1 MYCGFYQQNGKALRN
16 VWRMAPRLAVL
27 GLGGSGGSGGGRSI
41 GAIVTEPTGEGESDH
56 CLVIEIHRCPLNL

>member
-1 MYCGFYQQNGKALRN
+1 
-16 VWRMAPRLAVL
+16 MAPRLAVL